1 MSAST
6 EFDTVD
12 LIVNSSSET
21 RGVDA
26 FALAVIKAERQLR
39 KLFTHLVFQ
48 FPCFGT
54 SDIGALRETLAN
66 NNRIYFK
73 ETEACINAIFSSTV
87 EELVG
92 ARYKCLRPRIEE
104 AIEYRNKIFHGQLT
118 QKYLSREDLLGLVC
132 DIRAW
137 CEALATGAA
146 SRIGYDG
153 FTPDSFQ
160 KSSIQGLFKEFK
172 VQFGDV
178 NAYAQF
184 LNQYRRG
191 ATFYST
197 GPTQITAQPV

>member
-1 MSAST
+1 MSTSVDT
-6 EFDTVD
+6 EFETVD

-26 FALAVIKAERQLR
+26 FALSLIKAERQLR

-48 FPCFGT
+48 FPCFKM

-66 NNRIYFK
+66 NKGIYFK
-73 ETEACINAIFSSTV
+73 ETEICINNLFSCKV

-92 ARYKCLRPRIEE
+92 VKYICLHPRIEE

-118 QKYLSREDLLGLVC
+118 QKYLRREDLLALVC

-137 CEALATGAA
+137 CEALADGAA

-153 FTPDSFQ
+153 FTRDSFQ
-160 KSSIQGLFKEFK
+160 KSSIQCMSRDFR
-172 VQFGDV
+172 VQFSDV
-178 NAYAQF
+178 ESYTQF
-184 LNQYRRG
+184 LKQHMRVR
-191 ATFYST
+191 
-197 GPTQITAQPV
+197 